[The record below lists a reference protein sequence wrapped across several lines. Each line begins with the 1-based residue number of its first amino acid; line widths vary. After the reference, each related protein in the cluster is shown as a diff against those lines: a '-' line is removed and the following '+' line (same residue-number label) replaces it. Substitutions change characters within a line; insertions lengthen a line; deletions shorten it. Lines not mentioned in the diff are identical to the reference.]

1 MIKLLQSYNTS
12 GSPLLSLAS
21 SYAPLSLTLGTLTQN
36 MTAYSFRAL
45 QRMNRTDLCPSIL
58 PYWISSISMRGIPD
72 YGVLEIS
79 PAMVLIKGYNR
90 LQRFDLSE
98 EIVSKFEVKLS
109 PSTSPPSSVIL
120 SGSKQL
126 ASSKILPEMAYSYA
140 YIGKFEKCLLALH
153 TMLELGISIDID
165 VSKSILKLILRE
177 SNSWFIREVVRSLLE
192 LKGLNDNDSIQ
203 LLTNSFM
210 KNLDFVTGAVSLHTL
225 PKEDVSCP
233 EVCFIGRSN
242 VGKSSLINMIA
253 NRKGLA
259 FTSKTAGKTTE
270 FNYFRA
276 EGLIGGTMEKT
287 KFHLVD
293 LPGVGYAE
301 ASYDRR
307 EGWLSLLKEFVK
319 TRQTLKVVFHLVDA
333 RHGLLQADE
342 ECLNILTE
350 LPDRVAYVI
359 VLTKV
364 DKLGGGVN
372 RDFINK
378 IDREIKSRRSGNDST
393 RPLHFHHHYYCYYY

>member
-1 MIKLLQSYNTS
+1 
-12 GSPLLSLAS
+12 
-21 SYAPLSLTLGTLTQN
+21 
-36 MTAYSFRAL
+36 
-45 QRMNRTDLCPSIL
+45 
-58 PYWISSISMRGIPD
+58 
-72 YGVLEIS
+72 
-79 PAMVLIKGYNR
+79 
-90 LQRFDLSE
+90 
-98 EIVSKFEVKLS
+98 
-109 PSTSPPSSVIL
+109 
-120 SGSKQL
+120 
-126 ASSKILPEMAYSYA
+126 MAFSYA

-153 TMLELGISIDID
+153 TMKELGISIDVE

-177 SNSWFIREVVRSLLE
+177 SNSWFIREIMRTLLE

-210 KNLDFVTGAVSLHTL
+210 KNLDFITGAVSLHTL
-225 PKEDVSCP
+225 PPEDVSCP

-276 EGLIGGTMEKT
+276 EGLTGGTMEKT

-307 EGWLSLLKEFVK
+307 EGWFNLLKEFVK
-319 TRQTLKVVFHLVDA
+319 TRNTLKVVFHLVDA

-342 ECLNILTE
+342 DCLNILAE

-364 DKLGGGVN
+364 DKLGGDVN

-378 IDREIKSRRSGNDST
+378 IHKEIKSRRNGKDIS
-393 RPLHFHHHYYCYYY
+393 Y